1 MVIIKEEQHGVSV
14 MRNRFKKCRKFK
26 VSSFNEAKIYFLGLM
41 ALSEKEC
48 IFVTLQTLV
57 AFSAS
62 KHCAFL
68 YGYLRNHCGL
78 VPAYSVMYIIG
89 KCPL

>member
-48 IFVTLQTLV
+48 IFVTL
-57 AFSAS
+57 
-62 KHCAFL
+62 
-68 YGYLRNHCGL
+68 
-78 VPAYSVMYIIG
+78 
-89 KCPL
+89 